1 MARGERRSLVTIDLG
16 SAGPDLEARVTAEA
30 VACATAVERL
40 FGKRAPAPWFA
51 LPFATRDTDLE
62 EIRQVAAELR
72 ANSDV
77 VLLLASEGTGTSAQ
91 ALVEALGPALPDA
104 GPRLEFVLP
113 RWAGP
118 ARLAELRD
126 WLGDRRVS
134 LVVLGD
140 HRLGPWAAACLRVL
154 QAHVLHR
161 HGEAETRRR
170 IVVASTQ
177 DDGTLGGYAQE
188 AGVRLL
194 APATAVPGSYSILS
208 PAGLLPAALGGVDP
222 VRLMEGARSQARSM
236 EGAEPGALPAVQYAL
251 ARLLLAEEGRGT
263 EWLATFDPTLESV
276 TREWERLLA
285 VAPAGLRR
293 APWPVAVRLPEGPV
307 ARPAAPDSAFATSLL
322 FPIPPG
328 PDVEDGPDE
337 GWSTLAGTPF
347 GEFTARHAEAVRL
360 GWSEAGLPGIT
371 LRLPRLDTFHLG
383 AFLQFL
389 HCTRGLTA
397 VLHAPDAD
405 MKKMSPAERVLSEGG
420 SLAAVSAQPAT
431 GAV

>member
-16 SAGPDLEARVTAEA
+16 SGGPELEARVTAEA
-30 VACATAVERL
+30 VACAPAVERL

-51 LPFATRDTDLE
+51 LPFATRDTELD
-62 EIRQVAAELR
+62 EIRDVAAELR

-77 VLLLASEGTGTSAQ
+77 VLILASEGTESSAR
-91 ALVEALGPALPDA
+91 AVIEALGPALA
-104 GPRLEFVLP
+104 EGGPRVEFVLA
-113 RWAGP
+113 RWAAP
-118 ARLAELRD
+118 HRLAELLA
-126 WLGDRRVS
+126 WLGDRRIS

-170 IVVASTQ
+170 IVVAATQ
-177 DDGTLGGYAQE
+177 DDGALGGYADQ

-194 APATAVPGSYSILS
+194 APPTAVPSRYSTLT

-222 VRLMEGARSQARSM
+222 LRLVEGARSQARSM
-236 EGAEPGALPAVQYAL
+236 EGAEPTSLAAVQYAL
-251 ARLLLAEEGRGT
+251 ARLLLAEEGRSV
-263 EWLATFDPTLESV
+263 EWLAVPDPTLGAVAE
-276 TREWERLLA
+276 EWERLLA

-293 APWPVAVRLPEGPV
+293 APAPRALRLPEGP
-307 ARPAAPDSAFATSLL
+307 ALRQPASDSAFATALY
-322 FPIPPG
+322 FPMPPG
-328 PDVEDGPDE
+328 PDVGDGPDD
-337 GWSTLAGTPF
+337 GWSSVARGPF
-347 GEFTARHAEAVRL
+347 GDFAARHAEAVRL
-360 GWSEAGLPGIT
+360 GWSEDGVPGLTI
-371 LRLPRLDTFHLG
+371 RLPRLDTFHLG

-420 SLAAVSAQPAT
+420 LRPDPSAQPAT